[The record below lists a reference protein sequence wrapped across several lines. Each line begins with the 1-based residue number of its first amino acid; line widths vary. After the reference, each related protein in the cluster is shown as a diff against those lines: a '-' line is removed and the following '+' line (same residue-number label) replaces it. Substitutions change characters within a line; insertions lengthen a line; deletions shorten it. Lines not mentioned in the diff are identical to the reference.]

1 MTYDVC
7 IIGGGIVGLATAR
20 AILLQRPATRLLL
33 LEKEDRLAAHQ
44 TGRNSGVIHSGIYY
58 APDSLKAR
66 LCREGAIA
74 TVAFCQARTIPYE
87 ICGKLLVATNSAEL
101 ERMTALHQRSLA
113 NGISVEVLDADQLAA
128 AEPHVRGVAALRV
141 ASTGIV
147 DYAKICGALAK
158 EIAELGAHVMLRHP
172 VNAIEESGCG
182 VRLRVG
188 SVNIDCS
195 YLVACAGLQSDR
207 LARLAGLDPDIH
219 IVPFKGEYFRLP
231 ASRAKLINHLIYPI
245 PDPALPFLG
254 IHITRMIDGSVTVGP
269 NAVLA
274 LRREGYAKVAL
285 NLRDAADTLAF
296 PGFWRAIAKHG
307 RAVGAEV
314 TNSLSRRR
322 YLQACQKF
330 CPSLT
335 LDDLQPHPSGIRAQ
349 AVQQD
354 GTMVHDF
361 VFAQTDHMLHVLNAP
376 SPAATAALPIGEMI
390 ASQLLH

>member
-20 AILLQRPATRLLL
+20 AILLQRPAMRLLL

-74 TVAFCQARTIPYE
+74 TMAFCQARTIPYE

-128 AEPHVRGVAALRV
+128 AEPHIRGVAALRV

-274 LRREGYAKVAL
+274 LRREGYAKVAF
-285 NLRDAADTLAF
+285 NLRDAADTLVF

-330 CPSLT
+330 CPSLN

-361 VFAQTDHMLHVLNAP
+361 LFAQTDHMLHVLNAP

>member
-274 LRREGYAKVAL
+274 LRREGYAKVAF
-285 NLRDAADTLAF
+285 NLRDAADTLVF

-330 CPSLT
+330 CPSLN

-361 VFAQTDHMLHVLNAP
+361 LFAQTDHMLHVLNAP

>member
-128 AEPHVRGVAALRV
+128 AEPHIRGVAALRV

-231 ASRAKLINHLIYPI
+231 ASRSKLINHLIYPI

-274 LRREGYAKVAL
+274 LRREGYAKVAF
-285 NLRDAADTLAF
+285 NLRDAADTLVF

-330 CPSLT
+330 CPSLN

-361 VFAQTDHMLHVLNAP
+361 LFAQTDHMLHVLNAP

>member
-20 AILLQRPATRLLL
+20 AILLQRPAMRLLL

-274 LRREGYAKVAL
+274 LRREGYAKVAF
-285 NLRDAADTLAF
+285 NLRDAADTLVF

-330 CPSLT
+330 CPSLN

>member
-20 AILLQRPATRLLL
+20 AILLQRPAMRLLL

-128 AEPHVRGVAALRV
+128 AEPHIRGVAALRV

-274 LRREGYAKVAL
+274 LRREGYAKVAF
-285 NLRDAADTLAF
+285 NLRDAADTLVF

-330 CPSLT
+330 CPSLN

-361 VFAQTDHMLHVLNAP
+361 LFAQTDHMLHVLNAP

-390 ASQLLH
+390 ASKLLH

>member
-20 AILLQRPATRLLL
+20 AILLQRPAMRLLL

-74 TVAFCQARTIPYE
+74 TMAFCQARTIPYE

-274 LRREGYAKVAL
+274 LRREGYAKVAF
-285 NLRDAADTLAF
+285 NLRDAADTLVF

-330 CPSLT
+330 CPSLN

-361 VFAQTDHMLHVLNAP
+361 LFAQTDHMLHVLNAP

>member
-20 AILLQRPATRLLL
+20 AILLQRPAMRLLL

-74 TVAFCQARTIPYE
+74 TMAFCQARTIPYE

-128 AEPHVRGVAALRV
+128 AEPHIRGVAALRV

-188 SVNIDCS
+188 AVNIDCS

>member
-74 TVAFCQARTIPYE
+74 TMAFCQARTIPYE

-128 AEPHVRGVAALRV
+128 AEPHIRGVAALRV

-361 VFAQTDHMLHVLNAP
+361 LFAQTDHMLHVLNAP

>member
-66 LCREGAIA
+66 LCQEGAIA
-74 TVAFCQARTIPYE
+74 TMAFCQARTIPYE